1 MGSESAMTVLLA
13 WREISAVSR
22 GIADYM
28 DNIDSFPTRIYGPAD
43 RHGVIEW
50 QYILQSVRGLQQL
63 TTFAGWRSDEGDRYL
78 EGWATLTS
86 ERGARSLPVRRA
98 RLRFFHSQMLEVP
111 SFKTVLD
118 ETIARADLMLEAV
131 FPESRFERL
140 DLDDY
145 FDRKFLPQ
153 RRQYHG

>member
-1 MGSESAMTVLLA
+1 MTVLLA

-28 DNIDSFPTRIYGPAD
+28 DSIDSLPTRIYGPAD

-86 ERGARSLPVRRA
+86 ERGR
-98 RLRFFHSQMLEVP
+98 
-111 SFKTVLD
+111 
-118 ETIARADLMLEAV
+118 AV
-131 FPESRFERL
+131 FRCDERASGSFTPRCLKCRVSR
-140 DLDDY
+140 
-145 FDRKFLPQ
+145 PS
-153 RRQYHG
+153 

>member
-1 MGSESAMTVLLA
+1 MTVLLA
-13 WREISAVSR
+13 RREISAVSQ
-22 GIADYM
+22 GITAYM
-28 DNIDSFPTRIYGPAD
+28 ESNANLPTRIYGPAD

-50 QYILQSVRGLQQL
+50 QYILRSVRGLQQL
-63 TTFAGWRSDEGDRYL
+63 ATFAGWRTDEGDRYF
-78 EGWATLTS
+78 ESWATLTN

-98 RLRFFHSQMLEVP
+98 RFRFFQPQMFEVP
-111 SFKTVLD
+111 IFRTVLD

-131 FPESRFERL
+131 ISESRFQRL

-153 RRQYHG
+153 RRQYLG